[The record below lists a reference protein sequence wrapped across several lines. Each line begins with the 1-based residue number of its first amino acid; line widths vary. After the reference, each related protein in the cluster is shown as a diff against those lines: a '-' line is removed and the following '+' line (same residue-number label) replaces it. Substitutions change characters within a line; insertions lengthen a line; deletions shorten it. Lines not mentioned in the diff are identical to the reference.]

1 MKRTAAILTLAA
13 LAMAAPWAGAQE
25 KIKYGSSVRLAPP
38 YYLPVLAAEERGI
51 FKKNGVNVEWF
62 PSNSGT
68 DMQRGLAAD
77 AFKIGSSSAG
87 ADIPS
92 MGRGVPV
99 VIIASLQPTDD
110 FAVWVSAKGK
120 RDKVADLKGAKLGV
134 SRFGGLEHAYG
145 QLVAKQS
152 RMDKDI
158 QFISTGGIK
167 ESLAVLVTGGID
179 GVVLSSQQMIDFK
192 LKGIVRELAK
202 VDDFRP
208 KPWAAY
214 TIVARRE
221 FIQKEPDTA
230 RRIVRSILEANKYI
244 MSKEGKPWTIA
255 KMREINNYSPE
266 GAEFVYTTL
275 SLSPDGKIERQA
287 VANLANFMIDYGL
300 IKKDEL
306 PPMDSIVDDR
316 FVR

>member
-1 MKRTAAILTLAA
+1 MKRWVPVLAGAA
-13 LAMAAPWAGAQE
+13 LAFGALNAPAQE

-51 FKKNGVNVEWF
+51 FKRNGVNVEWF

-68 DMQRGLAAD
+68 DMQRALAAD
-77 AFKIGSSSAG
+77 AVTIGSSSAG

-92 MGRGVPV
+92 MGRGVPIA
-99 VIIASLQPTDD
+99 IIASLQPTDD
-110 FAVWVSAKGK
+110 FSVWVSTKAK

-145 QLVAKQS
+145 QLVAKQAK
-152 RMDKDI
+152 MDKDI
-158 QFISTGGIK
+158 QFVSTGGIK
-167 ESLAVLVTGGID
+167 ESLAILVTGGID

-192 LKGIVRELAK
+192 LKGMVRELAQ
-202 VDDFRP
+202 VDEFRP

-221 FIQKEPDTA
+221 FIQKQPDTV
-230 RRIVRSILEANKYI
+230 RRIVRSILEANRYI

-255 KMREINNYSPE
+255 KMREINNYSAE
-266 GAEFVYTTL
+266 GAEFVYGTL
-275 SLSPDGKIERQA
+275 SLSPDGRIERQA
-287 VANLANFMIDYGL
+287 VANVANFMIAYGL
-300 IKKDEL
+300 IKKEEL
-306 PPMDSIVDDR
+306 PPLDAIINDQ